1 MPNNQARGWKSRVSC
16 ALVAGSVCLGLLN
29 APAAAAERA
38 SSPRWFTT
46 WSASPGFGEPAD
58 QQPGGPIDDDTVRI
72 VLQSSLGGDAAKIR
86 LSNQFGD
93 KPLVIRRATVALS
106 TKGAKIDAGSLA
118 EATFGGDPSITIQP
132 GGSAI
137 SDPIDIKVPARKD
150 LAVSLYV
157 PRAVGAATSHQL
169 GVQTSYVAAGDQ
181 TGSANLT
188 GAVAT
193 TTSRYFLTA
202 VDVKAKSGLGTVVTF
217 GDSITDGYMITLDSD
232 LRWPDQLAGDCCA
245 PVSTTASPIRASAAT
260 AMWSRRSPPSART
273 RPRGSTGT
281 C

>member
-118 EATFGGDPSITIQP
+118 EATFGGDPSITI
-132 GGSAI
+132 
-137 SDPIDIKVPARKD
+137 
-150 LAVSLYV
+150 
-157 PRAVGAATSHQL
+157 
-169 GVQTSYVAAGDQ
+169 
-181 TGSANLT
+181 
-188 GAVAT
+188 
-193 TTSRYFLTA
+193 
-202 VDVKAKSGLGTVVTF
+202 
-217 GDSITDGYMITLDSD
+217 
-232 LRWPDQLAGDCCA
+232 
-245 PVSTTASPIRASAAT
+245 
-260 AMWSRRSPPSART
+260 
-273 RPRGSTGT
+273 
-281 C
+281 